1 MPGTPDNF
9 SGDKVLIG
17 PGKAYADVVVP
28 GHGGRLIVDPAT
40 LTPDSTQ
47 NPDAYH
53 FGYTREGTEVSVRPE
68 VTRFFGDE
76 SPFPILSRVQ
86 QEIVAISG
94 EILQVADFDLLEIL
108 MPTATRSTISGI
120 DGIHFGGSGVLRYT
134 SIAVIAPLVEDST
147 RVWVAHLYKAFN
159 DQGLAARVT
168 RTALAGS
175 PFAFQGEAISTR
187 PAGDQLGVLFK
198 TLIAGS

>member
-1 MPGTPDNF
+1 MPGTADNF
-9 SGDKVLIG
+9 DGQKILIG
-17 PGKAYADVVVP
+17 PGKIYADLAVP
-28 GHGGRLIVDPAT
+28 GPSGRLIVDPAT
-40 LTPDSTQ
+40 LTPDATQ
-47 NPDAYH
+47 NPDAKH
-53 FGYTREGTEVSVRPE
+53 LGYTREGTEVSVRPE
-68 VTRFFGDE
+68 VTRFFADE

-94 EILQVADFDLLEIL
+94 EILQVTDFDVLEIL
-108 MPTATRSTISGI
+108 MPTATRSTLPGI
-120 DGIHFGGSGVLRYT
+120 DGIHFGGSGVLNYT
-134 SIAVIAPLVEDST
+134 SVAIIAPLEEDSS
-147 RVWVAHLYKAFN
+147 RVWVAHLYHAFN

-198 TLIAGS
+198 TLVAGS